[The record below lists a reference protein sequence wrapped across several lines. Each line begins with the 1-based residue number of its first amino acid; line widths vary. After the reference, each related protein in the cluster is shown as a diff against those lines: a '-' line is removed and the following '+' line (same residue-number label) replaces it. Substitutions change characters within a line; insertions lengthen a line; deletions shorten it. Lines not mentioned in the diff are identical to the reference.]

1 MTRAALAI
9 LIVTAGTTLSAQ
21 EVPLEYRVK
30 AAYLY
35 NFVRFI
41 EWPPVT
47 AEGPVEIC
55 VVRPNPFG
63 DVLTDTLRNERLDGR
78 PVVPRLVDAPEPGC
92 QVVFVPAGS
101 AAAPVIRAV
110 QSMPTLTVGESPD
123 FIRQG
128 GIVNFVRDGTN
139 VRFEIDEAAAR
150 RAGLRISS
158 RLLRLARMPR
168 P

>member
-1 MTRAALAI
+1 MLV
-9 LIVTAGTTLSAQ
+9 VTAGATVSAQ
-21 EVPLEYRVK
+21 QVPLEYRVK

-41 EWPPVT
+41 EWPPAT
-47 AEGPVEIC
+47 GEGPVEIC

-63 DVLTDTLRNERLDGR
+63 EVLSDTLRGERLDGR
-78 PVVPRLVDAPEPGC
+78 PVVQRVIDAPDPGC
-92 QVVFVPAGS
+92 QVLFVPAGS
-101 AAAPVIRAV
+101 AAAPVLRAV
-110 QSMPTLTVGESPD
+110 QSAPTLTVGESPD

-139 VRFEIDEAAAR
+139 VRFEIDDSAAR

-158 RLLRLARMPR
+158 RLLRLARMPK

>member
-1 MTRAALAI
+1 MRRAAIAMLLVA
-9 LIVTAGTTLSAQ
+9 AGTTVSAQ
-21 EVPLEYRVK
+21 DVPLEYRVK

-35 NFVRFI
+35 NFVRFV
-41 EWPPVT
+41 EWPP
-47 AEGPVEIC
+47 AAADGPVEIC

-63 DVLTDTLRNERLDGR
+63 DVLVETLRGERLDGR

-101 AAAPVIRAV
+101 AAAPAIRAV
-110 QSMPTLTVGESPD
+110 QSTPTLTVGESPD

-128 GIVNFVRDGTN
+128 GIVNFVRDGAN
-139 VRFEIDEAAAR
+139 VRFEIDETAAR

>member
-1 MTRAALAI
+1 MKRAALTLLLVA
-9 LIVTAGTTLSAQ
+9 AGTTVSAQ
-21 EVPLEYRVK
+21 GVPLEYRVK

-41 EWPPVT
+41 EWPPT
-47 AEGPVEIC
+47 AGEGPVEIC

-63 DVLTDTLRNERLDGR
+63 DVLTETLRGERLDGR
-78 PVVPRLVDAPEPGC
+78 PVVPRLVDEAEPGC

-110 QSMPTLTVGESPD
+110 QSTPTLTVGESPD

-128 GIVNFVRDGTN
+128 GIVNFVRDGAN
-139 VRFEIDEAAAR
+139 VRFEIDDTAAR

-158 RLLRLARMPR
+158 RLLRLARLPR